1 MEDQLNTDSSIK
13 TFTSA
18 LIFNGAVGLGI
29 FVAFG
34 IVRHWN
40 KKVYQPRTYLVNEDV
55 RSDDLPEGYFSWIT
69 ASFSVPDHVLVE
81 RIGLDAYMFL
91 RFMRMSAML
100 FAGFTLATFPIL
112 LPLNMV
118 GEGAFAMVKNNSTG
132 LFEKKYKEGLNRM
145 NIVTTIVM
153 LWKEMQEY
161 TRRRQA
167 YLMSEKHAKTPQS
180 TTILVTAIP
189 DGLNEEDTLYD
200 IFNRFPGGV
209 RAIWLNRDP
218 KKLTELCKERD
229 DVALKL
235 ENAEYRYIRSAYG
248 PKSKKNDGLQE
259 PTRPIGRT
267 SMVPFVGPKVDLI
280 DFYSKRLSE
289 LNREIGHLQEFDP
302 TPLNSAFIQFHT
314 QFGAHSAVQTVVH
327 PTPFKMAPMYV
338 EISPL
343 DVVWDNMNLNP
354 TTKKIRSFISVS
366 AATALAIFWSIPVIA
381 VSSIANLNTLM
392 RVFKFLEKL
401 PPGHVQQSSIT
412 ISLMKKYFV
421 FLVVNVLML
430 STIAGGALNTFKAF
444 EEEGFQLKSF
454 VGLIGGKLPDAATFF
469 ITYTMLQGCTGPV
482 MELLQIAPLVL
493 NILFTKLLAKSPR
506 QIWNVQ
512 GRLSS
517 INYGIYFPIQTLTF
531 SIGMVYSTV
540 APVILPFVAFFFTLY
555 YWVFRHQF
563 LYVYQQPVETGGLAF
578 PVAVRQAFTGIF
590 ISEITVLGIF
600 LLKSSA
606 AMVPHLIIL
615 VILILATIMALNNL
629 NEGFNP
635 LITFLPV
642 ALFSKDLE
650 MDKDGNVVNKGH
662 GNSKIKVDAAHD
674 EEAALANEKGSAVA
688 LTNLSSAR
696 QRQDGHLHPDKA
708 SLAVSKHEYDESA
721 DVSSQMPAVPTP
733 NPSEYDAVSLARNS
747 LHPSSL
753 HAPVDRPP
761 SVRNRPVSY
770 ARSIHPDDDAASRAA
785 HDEDPELRRL
795 QEQAYCHP
803 DVYRHQ
809 TPIWLPM
816 DERGFAAQE
825 IQKLANMGIIVAT
838 DGAGMDPTTAKT
850 QVTGILFA
858 PGEEDKYRLERGM

>member
-1 MEDQLNTDSSIK
+1 M
-13 TFTSA
+13 
-18 LIFNGAVGLGI
+18 
-29 FVAFG
+29 
-34 IVRHWN
+34 
-40 KKVYQPRTYLVNEDV
+40 
-55 RSDDLPEGYFSWIT
+55 
-69 ASFSVPDHVLVE
+69 
-81 RIGLDAYMFL
+81 
-91 RFMRMSAML
+91 
-100 FAGFTLATFPIL
+100 
-112 LPLNMV
+112 
-118 GEGAFAMVKNNSTG
+118 
-132 LFEKKYKEGLNRM
+132 
-145 NIVTTIVM
+145 
-153 LWKEMQEY
+153 
-161 TRRRQA
+161 
-167 YLMSEKHAKTPQS
+167 
-180 TTILVTAIP
+180 
-189 DGLNEEDTLYD
+189 
-200 IFNRFPGGV
+200 
-209 RAIWLNRDP
+209 
-218 KKLTELCKERD
+218 TELCQERD
-229 DVALKL
+229 EVALKL

-259 PTRPIGRT
+259 PIRPIGRT

-289 LNREIGHLQEFDP
+289 LNREIGQLQELGAT

-354 TTKKIRSFISVS
+354 TARKVRSFISVS

-381 VSSIANLNTLM
+381 VSSIANLNTLIS
-392 RVFKFLEKL
+392 VLPFLGEL
-401 PPGHVQQSSIT
+401 PPVVLGMIQGILPPLFMAILMAVLPVVLTIMATFEGHVQHSGIT

-421 FLVVNVLML
+421 FLVVNVLMV
-430 STIAGGALNTFKAF
+430 STIAGGALNTFK
-444 EEEGFQLKSF
+444 ELQKDGFKLESF
-454 VGLIGGKLPDAATFF
+454 VAIIGGRLPDAATFF

-517 INYGIYFPIQTLTF
+517 INYGVLFPIQTLAF

-615 VILILATIMALNNL
+615 VILILATVMALNNMT
-629 NEGFNP
+629 EGFNP

-650 MDKDGNVVNKGH
+650 IDKDGNVVNKGH
-662 GNSKIKVDAAHD
+662 GNNRITVDAAHD
-674 EEAALANEKGSAVA
+674 EEAGLANEKGSAVA

-733 NPSEYDAVSLARNS
+733 NPSEYDALSLARNS

-761 SVRNRPVSY
+761 SVRDRPVSY
-770 ARSIHPDDDAASRAA
+770 ARSIHQDDDAA
-785 HDEDPELRRL
+785 HDEEDPELRRL
-795 QEQAYCHP
+795 QEQAYFHP
-803 DVYRHQ
+803 SVYCTQ

-838 DGAGMDPTTAKT
+838 NGAGMDPTTAKT
-850 QVTGILFA
+850 QVSGILFA
-858 PGEEDKYRLERGM
+858 PGEEDKYRLERGI